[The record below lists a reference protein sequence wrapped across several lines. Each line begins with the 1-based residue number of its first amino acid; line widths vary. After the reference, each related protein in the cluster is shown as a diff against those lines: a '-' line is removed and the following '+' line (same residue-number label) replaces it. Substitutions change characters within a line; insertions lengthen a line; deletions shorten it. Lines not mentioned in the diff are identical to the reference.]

1 MAIASVAAA
10 MTPEGLNVGPGCPW
24 PRSSQRRHHAPG
36 ELDFGNG
43 RSVRDF
49 ECFTR
54 GTGIGG
60 GIILDGRLRMGA
72 VVAAVR
78 ECFGVA
84 NVVSMLHPEMVETG
98 GCLAPARR
106 RGVI

>member
-1 MAIASVAAA
+1 M
-10 MTPEGLNVGPGCPW
+10 
-24 PRSSQRRHHAPG
+24 
-36 ELDFGNG
+36 
-43 RSVRDF
+43 RDF
-49 ECFTR
+49 DCFTR

-84 NVVSMLHPEMVETG
+84 NVVSMPLPEMVENG
-98 GCLAPARR
+98 GGMAKMGERLLAPLRGEVARRVKMCPLGNLQIEASLSSPRAGNLGGLALARR